1 MAKKVLHTKLC
12 EMVGIKY
19 PIIQAGMGPFSTNR
33 LAAVAANAGVLGIIS
48 TSGFAMLER
57 PTAWMTPGE
66 AQVTKT
72 LTDGKGGTWQEQLKR
87 ALQRVKEQ
95 TLESEGIFGINCMVS
110 SEMFTYAREVIKT
123 TIESRNED
131 AEMQKRLRVIITSA
145 GDPLPWTDVIKPS
158 GVKWFHVVPS
168 VRHAMRAERAG
179 VDAIIASGHE
189 GGGHV
194 ACEAVHTMV
203 LLPAIARAVNTPV
216 IGAGGF
222 GNGASLAAALAL
234 GAVGVQMGT
243 RFLAT
248 KESDF
253 QQVHKDYIV
262 KSGER
267 DTIVARGV
275 VGPLRWIKNEA
286 AMEFARLTV
295 SKAPGVYL
303 GEPQD
308 LADVA
313 REVRSKEDEGW
324 DAQYRGDGPKA
335 LMPGGEVAGL
345 VDDIPTVKE
354 LVERIVHEA
363 EKVIESLPQRFLKES
378 QA

>member
-1 MAKKVLHTKLC
+1 
-12 EMVGIKY
+12 
-19 PIIQAGMGPFSTNR
+19 
-33 LAAVAANAGVLGIIS
+33 
-48 TSGFAMLER
+48 MLSN
-57 PTAWMTPGE
+57 G
-66 AQVTKT
+66 
-72 LTDGKGGTWQEQLKR
+72 L
-87 ALQRVKEQ
+87 KEQ
-95 TLESEGIFGINCMVS
+95 TRETKGIFGINCMVS
-110 SEMFTYAREVIKT
+110 SETVGYAREIIRT
-123 TIESRNED
+123 TLQARTED
-131 AEMQKRLRVIITSA
+131 PEMKDRLRVIITSA

-168 VRHAMRAERAG
+168 VRHAKRAERAG
-179 VDAIIASGHE
+179 VDAIISSGQE

-194 ACEAVHTMV
+194 AWEPVHSMV
-203 LLPAIARAVNTPV
+203 LLPAVVAAVKTPA

-222 GNGASLAAALAL
+222 GSGASLAAALAL
-234 GAVGVQMGT
+234 GAIGVQMGT

-262 KSGER
+262 KSSER

-275 VGPLRWIKNEA
+275 VGPLRWIRNEA
-286 AMEFARLTV
+286 AMEFARLTI

-313 REVRSKEDEGW
+313 REVRAKEDEGW
-324 DAQYRGDGPKA
+324 DAQYRGDGPRA

-354 LVERIVHEA
+354 LVDRIVKEA
-363 EKVIESLPQRFLKES
+363 AETIESLPQRFLRES
-378 QA
+378 TA

>member
-1 MAKKVLHTKLC
+1 MAKRVLHTELC
-12 EMVGIKY
+12 DMLGIKY

-48 TSGFAMLER
+48 TSGFGYLRVEPAKM
-57 PTAWMTPGE
+57 AAGVS
-66 AQVTKT
+66 QVART
-72 LTDGKGGTWQEQLKR
+72 LSDGKGGTWQEQMKR
-87 ALQRVKEQ
+87 AFHRVKEA
-95 TLESEGIFGINCMVS
+95 TRETKGVFGINSMVS
-110 SEMFTYAREVIKT
+110 SEMTEYAREVIRT
-123 TIESRNED
+123 TIEARDED
-131 AEMQKRLRVIITSA
+131 PEMRERLRVIITSA
-145 GDPLPWTDVIKPS
+145 GDPLPWTDIIKPS

-168 VRHAMRAERAG
+168 VRHAKRAERAG
-179 VDAIIASGHE
+179 VDGIIASGQE

-194 ACEAVHTMV
+194 AWEPVHTMV
-203 LLPAIARAVNTPV
+203 LLPAVVRAVKTPV

-222 GNGASLAAALAL
+222 GSGTSLVAALAL

-248 KESDF
+248 RESEF

-262 KSGER
+262 KGGER

-275 VGPLRWIKNEA
+275 VGPLRWLKNEA

-303 GEPQD
+303 GEPED

-313 REVRSKEDEGW
+313 HEVRAKEDEGW
-324 DAQYRGDGPKA
+324 DAQFRGDGPRA
-335 LMPGGEVAGL
+335 LMPAGEVAGL
-345 VDDIPTVKE
+345 VDDLPTVKE
-354 LVERIVHEA
+354 LVERIVREA
-363 EKVIESLPQRFLKES
+363 EETIQDLPKRYLKG
-378 QA
+378 

>member
-1 MAKKVLHTKLC
+1 MAKRVLHTELC
-12 EMVGIKY
+12 DMVGIRY

-48 TSGFAMLER
+48 TSGFAMLMRDSAER
-57 PTAWMTPGE
+57 TAGE
-66 AQVTKT
+66 AQVASS
-72 LTDGKGGTWQEQLKR
+72 LTDGKGGIWQEQMKR
-87 ALQRVKEQ
+87 AFRRVKEA
-95 TLESEGIFGINCMVS
+95 TRETKGIFGINSMVS
-110 SEMFTYAREVIKT
+110 SEMAEYAGEVIRN
-123 TIESRNED
+123 TIEVRDED
-131 AEMQKRLRVIITSA
+131 PEMRERLRVIITSA

-168 VRHAMRAERAG
+168 VRHAKRAERAG
-179 VDAIIASGHE
+179 VDAIIASGQE

-194 ACEAVHTMV
+194 AWEPVHTMV

-222 GNGASLAAALAL
+222 GGGASLVAALAL

-248 KESDF
+248 KESEF
-253 QQVHKDYIV
+253 QAVHKDYVV
-262 KSGER
+262 KGGER

-275 VGPLRWIKNEA
+275 VGPCRWLKNEA

-303 GEPQD
+303 GQPED

-313 REVRSKEDEGW
+313 AEVRAREDEGW
-324 DAQYRGDGPKA
+324 DAQFRGDGPKA

-345 VDDIPTVKE
+345 VDDLPAVKE
-354 LVERIVHEA
+354 LVERIVKEA
-363 EKVIESLPQRFLKES
+363 EQTIEDLPQRYLRD
-378 QA
+378 